1 MQEKVKKKRENDQMT
16 AYCSKMESDEKI
28 SANSERW
35 VLWSDTIRFHL
46 LIFVVYGLYVTAF
59 ADFASV

>member
-28 SANSERW
+28 SANSER
-35 VLWSDTIRFHL
+35 
-46 LIFVVYGLYVTAF
+46 
-59 ADFASV
+59 